1 MKNTSK
7 IALATLALATVASG
21 AKADLT
27 LSGAVGLPLNPT
39 AQIPQQG
46 GGARIQGNYFDLG
59 EGVKDYGI
67 VGATRVGD
75 GLEVNGG
82 YTTIRGNGDKEDGLA
97 IGAKYLFSRET
108 DPVGVRLA
116 VGAGYDRALAR
127 QTYAYGVATKYLG
140 AVTGERVP
148 ISAHLG
154 LRYDRFRD
162 IDSNKVS
169 VFAGVEVPVTRT
181 GEVQAVGEFQSKNA
195 EGGTTPYSASL
206 RYRPKGQP
214 FGASVGYARQ
224 GLTSNGGIYAQIGYT
239 FGGGA
244 SQ

>member
-1 MKNTSK
+1 MKNCFK
-7 IALATLALATVASG
+7 VALATLAVAGMGS
-21 AKADLT
+21 AAQADLT
-27 LSGAVGLPLNPT
+27 ISGAVGMPLNPT

-46 GGARIQGNYFDLG
+46 GGARIQGNYFNLG
-59 EGVKDYGI
+59 NDIKDYGI

-82 YTTIRGNGDKEDGLA
+82 YTTIRGNGNRTNGLA
-97 IGAKYLFSRET
+97 IGGKYLFSRET
-108 DPVGVRLA
+108 DPVGVRFA
-116 VGAGYDRALAR
+116 VGGGYDRALAK
-127 QTYAYGVATKYLG
+127 QTYVYGVATKYLG
-140 AVTGERVP
+140 EVTGERVP

-154 LRYDRFRD
+154 LRYDRFSD

-169 VFAGVEVPVTRT
+169 VFAGVEVPVTQT
-181 GEVQAVGEFQSKNA
+181 GDIQVVGEFQSKNA
-195 EGGTTPYSASL
+195 EGGTTPYSASV

-214 FGASVGYARQ
+214 FGASIGYARQ
-224 GLTSNGGIYAQIGYT
+224 GLTSDGGVFAQIGYT